1 MEVDR
6 ETLEALDGED
16 MIGREARDAVGY
28 LCESVQSD
36 GCMGACVWLVS

>member
-16 MIGREARDAVGY
+16 MIGREARDAGRLPV
-28 LCESVQSD
+28 
-36 GCMGACVWLVS
+36 